1 MRSTESDW
9 EHLALEHLA
18 EPLGWLPLEGRQIAP
33 GARSAVGHRGYSP
46 SGEELPQREAWDE
59 LAIPSRVRAAM
70 RRLNPDVPRDYLEQA
85 LVEILRPTSQDAI
98 TENKRIHDVL
108 VGGYRITYTED
119 GRQQTPSIR
128 LVSAREDENEWIAVN
143 QVRVVQGEV
152 ERRFDVV
159 LYLNGM
165 PVVVMELKNAGS
177 ARADVAVAHAQLTT
191 YVRELPM
198 AFRFCVLTVISDGV
212 VARYGTPFTP
222 LNHFSPWNVDDDGRV
237 LGPTGAPL
245 PAVADVA
252 EAAAH
257 DGPVV
262 DGITDEPAAMAGT
275 VVPSSPLETLLDGLF
290 NPQRFVQLLRGF
302 VAFDAGEDGL
312 TKRVAKPHQYFAV
325 TKAVGATVQAVE
337 TDGRAGVVWHTQGSG
352 KSMEMELY
360 AAHVARH
367 PKLLNPTIVVV
378 TDRTELDGQLYETFA
393 RSQLLTEEP
402 RQIKRRAELRDE
414 LASRVTGGIY
424 FTTLQKFGLTADEK
438 QRGAK
443 HPVLS
448 DRRNIVL
455 VVDEAHRSHYD
466 DLDGYAWHLKNA
478 LPNATLIAF
487 TGTPITSADRDT
499 QKVFGD
505 VIDVYD
511 LTRAV
516 EDGAT
521 VPVYFESRLVK
532 VAFAEDLDAEAIDAA
547 ADEVTVGLDDAER
560 ARIEKSVAVVNAVY
574 GAPARLRELAQD
586 VVAHWEKRREAMAE
600 LVRSASATRR
610 STDTEP
616 APGKAL
622 IVAATRDICARLYAE
637 IVALRPDWHS
647 DDLHSGRIKVV
658 YSGTPADQPPVADHV
673 RRDSENAVVKKRL
686 KDPDDELE
694 IVIVKDMM
702 LTGYDSPPLHTLYLD
717 RPMRGALLMQTLAR
731 VNRTFRGK
739 NAGLLVASAP
749 IAENLRAALAEYT
762 VRDQGARPVGRTAED
777 AAGVARELVDRLR
790 ELLAPSGWRERLL
803 AAQRAGARRGYLDTL
818 LATVA
823 WLRSPRTPG
832 NAPTA
837 EGEESRQAEFRRRSA
852 SLSRAWAIAG
862 GTDGLADV
870 ADEVRFYEDVRVCMG
885 KFDAEERQARG
896 EPVPDDV
903 QRLLNQLMASAV
915 TSGEVLDVYAAAGLP
930 HPRLDQLDDAFL
942 AQAQGAPNPQLT
954 IEALRKLVTEEAR
967 RLTRGNLVRQEMFSQ
982 RLQTVLAKYVNSNLT
997 SAEVI
1002 AELVEL
1008 AREVAAEEN
1017 RGKRFDPPLDRDEL
1031 AFFDAVA
1038 TNESA
1043 VEVQGD
1049 GVLAQIARDL
1059 VAIMRRDVKTDWTV
1073 RDDVK
1078 AKLRS
1083 SIKRLLIK
1091 HKYPPDRQPEAI
1103 VLVMQ
1108 QMESMAP
1115 RYAA

>member
-9 EHLALEHLA
+9 EHLALDHLA
-18 EPLGWLPLEGRQIAP
+18 EPLGWLPLEGRAIAP
-33 GARSAVGHRGYSP
+33 GATSAVGHPGYSP
-46 SGEELPQREAWDE
+46 SGEALPQRESWDE
-59 LAIPSRVRAAM
+59 LAVPSRMRAAM

-108 VGGYRITYTED
+108 VDGYRITYTED
-119 GRQQTPSIR
+119 GRQQTPTIR

-143 QVRVVQGEV
+143 QVRVVQGDV

-165 PVVVMELKNAGS
+165 PVVVMELKNAGD
-177 ARADVAVAHAQLTT
+177 AQADVAAAHAQLTT

-198 AFRFCVLTVISDGV
+198 AFRFCAFTVISDGV

-222 LNHFSPWNVDDDGRV
+222 LNHYSPWNVDDDGRV
-237 LGPTGAPL
+237 VGPTGVPV
-245 PAVADVA
+245 PPVDD
-252 EAAAH
+252 AAAAAE
-257 DGPVV
+257 DGPSV
-262 DGITDEPAAMAGT
+262 DGITDAVGAGE
-275 VVPSSPLETLLDGLF
+275 SSATTPLEIMLDGLF

-325 TKAVGATVQAVE
+325 TKAVGATVSAVE

-367 PKLLNPTIVVV
+367 PKLRNPTIVVV

-402 RQIKRRAELRDE
+402 RQIRRRAELRDE
-414 LASRVTGGIY
+414 LASRTTGGIY

-438 QRGAK
+438 QSGAK

-448 DRRNIVL
+448 ERRNIVL

-466 DLDGYAWHLKNA
+466 DLDGYAWHLKSA

-487 TGTPITSADRDT
+487 TGTPISTADRNT
-499 QKVFGD
+499 EKVFGA
-505 VIDVYD
+505 VIDTYD

-532 VAFAEDLDAEAIDAA
+532 VAFADDMDAGAIDAA

-560 ARIEKSVAVVNAVY
+560 ARIEQSVAVVNAVY
-574 GAPARLRELAQD
+574 GAPARLRELAAD
-586 VVAHWEKRREAMAE
+586 VVDHWEKRRDAMAE
-600 LVRSASATRR
+600 LVRSDARDEQPPES
-610 STDTEP
+610 
-616 APGKAL
+616 APGKAMV
-622 IVAATRDICARLYAE
+622 VAATRDICARLYAE
-637 IVALRPDWHS
+637 IVELRPDWHS
-647 DDLHSGRIKVV
+647 DDLHAGRIKVV
-658 YSGTPADQPPVADHV
+658 YSGDAKDQPPISDHV

-762 VRDQGARPVGRTAED
+762 ARDQGAKPVGRTVDD
-777 AAGVARELVDRLR
+777 AADLARELVARLG
-790 ELLAPSGWRERLL
+790 ELVDPSGWRARLD
-803 AAQRAGARRGYLDTL
+803 AARHSGVRRGYLDTV

-823 WLRSPRTPG
+823 WLRAPSTPG
-832 NAPTA
+832 NVVTA
-837 EGEESRQAEFRRRSA
+837 EGEETRAGEFRRRA
-852 SLSRAWAIAG
+852 AALSRAWAIAG
-862 GTDGLADV
+862 RSDSLRDV
-870 ADEVRFYEDVRVCMG
+870 ADDARFYEEVRVWMG
-885 KFDAEERQARG
+885 KLDAEERQARG

-915 TSGEVLDVYAAAGLP
+915 TSSEVLDVYGAAGLP
-930 HPRLDQLDDAFL
+930 HPRLDQIDDAFL
-942 AQAQGAPNPQLT
+942 AKAQAAPNPQLT
-954 IEALRKLVTEEAR
+954 IEALRKLVTEESR
-967 RLTRGNLVRQEMFSQ
+967 RLTRGNVVRNRMFSE
-982 RLQTVLAKYVNSNLT
+982 RLHTVLTKYVNSNLT

-1002 AELVEL
+1002 AELVEM
-1008 AREVAAEEN
+1008 AREVAAEAT
-1017 RGKRFDPPLDRDEL
+1017 RGQRFQPPLDHDEL
-1031 AFFDAVA
+1031 AFYDAVA

-1043 VEVQGD
+1043 LEVQGES
-1049 GVLAQIARDL
+1049 VLAQIARDL
-1059 VAIMRRDVKTDWTV
+1059 VAVMRRDVKTDWTV
-1073 RDDVK
+1073 RDDVR

-1091 HKYPPDRQPEAI
+1091 HGYPPDKQPEAI

-1108 QMESMAP
+1108 QMESIAP
-1115 RYAA
+1115 RHAA